1 MYLTKII
8 SNYLQQRT
16 FRVALGTTLSDV
28 HLLPAGVP
36 QGSLLGPL
44 LYILYTA
51 DIPALPCDGKI
62 FLFADDTAIA
72 VKGRS
77 LTEVSRRAQ
86 RCLDTYIQYASSW
99 KTRVNVAKSQVMI
112 VPHRRKR
119 SLIPTMHSRVEVNG
133 VMVEWTNKVK
143 YLGLTLDSKMLSH
156 GQVESILRQ
165 GQTLLMS
172 LYPLISRRSRLSFVN
187 KLAVFKQIIQPAVL
201 YGCQVWGT
209 CARVHRQ
216 KIQVMLNKMLRMIA
230 NCDRYTRN
238 SDLYDICEVTPLD
251 SYIQQ
256 QTTKLIEKCRDS
268 THRAV
273 REIASI

>member
-1 MYLTKII
+1 MHTNLPYKDNSKLFTTKDV
-8 SNYLQQRT
+8 R
-16 FRVALGTTLSDV
+16 GTTLSDV

-51 DIPALPCDGKI
+51 DIPALPCDGQM

-86 RCLDTYIQYASSW
+86 RCLDTSIQYATSW

-119 SLIPTMHSRVEVNG
+119 SLIPTMHIRVEVNG
-133 VMVEWTNKVK
+133 VLVEWTNKVK

-172 LYPLISRRSRLSFVN
+172 LYPLISRRSRLSFVD

-201 YGCQVWGT
+201 DGCQVWGT
-209 CARVHRQ
+209 CAKGTLPKNTGDAEQ
-216 KIQVMLNKMLRMIA
+216 NAKNDSKLR
-230 NCDRYTRN
+230 
-238 SDLYDICEVTPLD
+238 
-251 SYIQQ
+251 
-256 QTTKLIEKCRDS
+256 
-268 THRAV
+268 
-273 REIASI
+273 SIH